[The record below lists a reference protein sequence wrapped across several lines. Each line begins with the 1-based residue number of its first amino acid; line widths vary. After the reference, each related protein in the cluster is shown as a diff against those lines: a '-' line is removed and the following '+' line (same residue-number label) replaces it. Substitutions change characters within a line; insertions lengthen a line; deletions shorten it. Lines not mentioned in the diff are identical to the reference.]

1 MKNVKIIAVGLSLM
15 LFSLLIGGGFAGEV
29 RSKETSQDVPLK
41 SLLSVLQ
48 PSVQSAESPNSN
60 GDPDS
65 IIHLLVNDD
74 ELERKQRQL
83 GEIWLSYLISFE
95 ENNKSAER
103 LGLEASQ
110 KDLMLAK
117 DSGKEIEGEILR
129 LPPILPADYTG
140 HYLGREKFTVVL
152 SSFENLEFYES
163 LFPDLSLV
171 EFKLVDY
178 SYLELYA
185 VAEALNEHIPDAL
198 ARVNSVLGRIT
209 ISLYIDPDQEEA
221 ATSFIRTLDV
231 YDKYKAFIDIQVT
244 EPDQAFPED
253 LPLT

>member
-1 MKNVKIIAVGLSLM
+1 MEGPHHEQREKYCSKA
-15 LFSLLIGGGFAGEV
+15 FAYALL
-29 RSKETSQDVPLK
+29 
-41 SLLSVLQ
+41 
-48 PSVQSAESPNSN
+48 
-60 GDPDS
+60 
-65 IIHLLVNDD
+65 
-74 ELERKQRQL
+74 
-83 GEIWLSYLISFE
+83 
-95 ENNKSAER
+95 
-103 LGLEASQ
+103 AS
-110 KDLMLAK
+110 D
-117 DSGKEIEGEILR
+117 R
-129 LPPILPADYTG
+129 RRV
-140 HYLGREKFTVVL
+140 GREKFAVVL

-231 YDKYKAFIDIQVT
+231 YDKYKAYYGYMFYIGQKI
-244 EPDQAFPED
+244 
-253 LPLT
+253 